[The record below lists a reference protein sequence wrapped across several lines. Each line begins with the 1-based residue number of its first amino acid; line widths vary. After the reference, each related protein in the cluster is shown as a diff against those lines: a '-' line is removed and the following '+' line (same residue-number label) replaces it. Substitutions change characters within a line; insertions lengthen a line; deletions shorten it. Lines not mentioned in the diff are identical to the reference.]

1 MTQQLMI
8 PAADTR
14 LHAVDAPGGTPAL
27 LFLSGGFG
35 TAQNWSRV
43 IRCLDEKYRT
53 VRFDARARG
62 KSGRSADYSVQAAVD
77 DIGRV
82 IDATGIERPIL
93 VGWSHGATIAV
104 RYAARHPGRVGGLVP
119 IDGAYPIA
127 MFDEAG
133 KQKVRTQF
141 RRLGWI
147 MRVLAALG
155 RSARMSPAESA
166 DIVIEM
172 DAINGELGSDFAALE
187 CPTEFVV
194 GTGAHSGATED
205 EMRTV
210 RAAVAYEKMH
220 ELCQRAAEFPPV
232 TDTDRFIVAVL
243 TGAAAE
249 LDGDYERANDLLAR
263 SIEIATCL
271 DDAHCLI
278 WVSAGAGRAG
288 NWGDGLPYALRAV
301 RLAREHAL
309 VSTLPYA
316 LEAQASQLIGQGQF
330 DLAFR
335 LGRRRQTPRTRP
347 RAAMDRDLE
356 PDRSRLGRCG
366 PRP

>member
-1 MTQQLMI
+1 MHANPKGSTAMSRQLMI

-14 LHAVDAPGGTPAL
+14 LYAVDAPGGTPAL

-35 TAQNWSRV
+35 TVQNWSRV
-43 IRCLDEKYRT
+43 IRRLDGKYRT

-104 RYAARHPGRVGGLVP
+104 RYAAQHRGRVGGLVL

-133 KQKVRTQF
+133 KQNVRTQF
-141 RRLGWI
+141 RRLGWM
-147 MRVLAALG
+147 MRIAAALG

-166 DIVIEM
+166 DVVIEM
-172 DAINGELGSDFAALE
+172 DAVNGELGPDFAALE
-187 CPTEFVV
+187 CPTVFVV

-210 RAAVAYEKMH
+210 RAAVTDAEESNNRVSVFATTPHKHTQILSKAPETVVAAIEEVVH
-220 ELCQRAAEFPPV
+220 E
-232 TDTDRFIVAVL
+232 
-243 TGAAAE
+243 
-249 LDGDYERANDLLAR
+249 
-263 SIEIATCL
+263 S
-271 DDAHCLI
+271 
-278 WVSAGAGRAG
+278 S
-288 NWGDGLPYALRAV
+288 
-301 RLAREHAL
+301 
-309 VSTLPYA
+309 
-316 LEAQASQLIGQGQF
+316 
-330 DLAFR
+330 
-335 LGRRRQTPRTRP
+335 
-347 RAAMDRDLE
+347 
-356 PDRSRLGRCG
+356 
-366 PRP
+366 